1 MEEEGAGKFRIE
13 ISKGLFK
20 RGEIKI
26 SLGNVIIFCKNLGE
40 DFKPIFYLFFQEKKK
55 GKIKINYSLVSIR

>member
-26 SLGNVIIFCKNLGE
+26 NLGNYILQESWRRFQTNLLS
-40 DFKPIFYLFFQEKKK
+40 FPSRKKK
-55 GKIKINYSLVSIR
+55 GKLKLITHW